1 MSLIDLSI
9 RRPVFAWVLMFSL
22 ITFGAICVN
31 RMGISQ
37 LPDVDFP
44 IVNVAVTYEGAA
56 PEVVESE
63 LIDPIEQRLL
73 TIEGIKEMRSSAR
86 QGAGAV
92 TLEFD
97 INRNVDVALQEV
109 QSALSQLRLPVGID
123 PPVVRKQ
130 NPEEDPILIVS
141 VYGDESLKDM
151 LAWADNYLLDQI
163 RFLPGVGEVSLGGAA
178 ERNLRIWLDAKKL
191 EQYELSVTDV
201 IKALNSQHVESA
213 AGQYTQGGRE
223 LRVRWLGEATNLE
236 EIRNIRILKRG
247 GERIFNKNIFMKD
260 VAVIQDGLSDVTR
273 LFRING
279 KQAIGIQIKK
289 QRGTNEVVVAQS
301 VIKKLNEIKG
311 NFPKGLQYRVNVD
324 YTKSTDATVHL
335 TIEKLWVAA
344 CITIII
350 CFLFLGSFQ
359 AALNILFSIPTS
371 IVGTFLVLYFSGF
384 TLNLFT
390 LLALTLSI
398 SIVVDDAIMLLE
410 NIVRHYRMGKPS
422 KIAAAEGAKEV
433 LPAAMAA
440 TFAVVAVFLPVVF
453 MDGIIGKFFFQFG
466 VTMCACV
473 LISLLEAMTITPMR
487 AAALL
492 STEPE
497 ISKFEHKLDEIF
509 HNFGL
514 QYQRVLSTCLKHK
527 YIIVGASVV
536 FFVLSLVLVSKVR
549 QEFVPLQDQNLII
562 MTAQTKPGTSLEE
575 TSKKVEELE
584 AILKKHKEISGFFTG
599 VGGAGSATNSNS
611 AFLPITL
618 VPRDQRDKGHLQ
630 IMEELRKEFKN
641 VEGVK
646 VTLRDNSARNLSSG
660 RQNPIGINIR
670 GPDLKI
676 LEVKSKEFIKRLE
689 DEHLGIDMDSD
700 YRSGIPELLIKP
712 NRKAMADRGVAVDE
726 VGAILAAGIGG
737 TRQGKYT
744 FDGKR
749 YDIRFKINEDQV
761 TKVEDFKHLYV
772 RNGAGNLI
780 PFSELVTI
788 EEGKAIQAIARVNRQ
803 RSISIFGN
811 LAPGLSQSKVLE
823 RAAVIAKEILPLGY
837 TSALEGAS
845 AGFSSAFSSLFYAL
859 MIGILVAYLIL
870 AVQFDSFIHPVSV
883 LVALPFSVTG
893 ALIALWMFGASLNL
907 FSFIGL
913 IVLMGIAKKNSIML
927 VEFTNQVRTGH
938 HDGTVHGP
946 YEGLLEA
953 CPVRLRPII
962 MTSVAT
968 VAAAGPLVLGSGIG
982 VETRIPMGL
991 SIIGGTIVSTIL
1003 TLFVVPALYLILT
1016 GLESKDSPVR
1026 KAYLENQIA
1035 KGLIPAPSVKNAKPV
1050 AEKH

>member
-1 MSLIDLSI
+1 MNLIDLSI

-22 ITFGAICVN
+22 IVFGAICVN
-31 RMGISQ
+31 RMGVSQ

-44 IVNVAVTYEGAA
+44 IVNVSISYEGAA

-86 QGAGAV
+86 QGVGNV

-97 INRNVDVALQEV
+97 IERNVDVALQEV
-109 QSALSQLRLPVGID
+109 QSALSQLRLPQGIN
-123 PPVVRKQ
+123 PPVIRKQ
-130 NPEEDPILIVS
+130 NPEEDPILIIS
-141 VYGDESLKDM
+141 VFGETTLKDM

-163 RFLPGVGEVSLGGAA
+163 RFLPGVGEVSLGGAS
-178 ERNLRIWLDAKKL
+178 ERNLRIWLDTKKL
-191 EQYELSVTDV
+191 ESYELTISD
-201 IKALNSQHVESA
+201 IIAALNSQHVESA

-223 LRVRWLGEATNLE
+223 LRVRWLGEATNLDE
-236 EIRNIRILKRG
+236 VKNIRIIKRG
-247 GERIFNKNIFMKD
+247 GERIFNRNIYIKD
-260 VAVIQDGLSDVTR
+260 VAVVQDGLSDVTR

-279 KQAIGIQIKK
+279 QQAIGIQIKK
-289 QRGTNEVVVAQS
+289 QRGTNEVVVAKT
-301 VIKKLNEIKG
+301 VIAKLEEIKSS
-311 NFPKGLQYRVNVD
+311 FPKGLQYRVNVD
-324 YTKSTDATVHL
+324 FTKSTDATVNL

-344 CITIII
+344 CITIVI

-410 NIVRHYRMGKPS
+410 NIVRHYRMGKDS
-422 KIAAAEGAKEV
+422 KTAASEGAKEV
-433 LPAAMAA
+433 LPAAIAA
-440 TFAVVAVFLPVVF
+440 TLAVVAVFLPVVF

-492 STEPE
+492 SSEPK
-497 ISKFEHKLDEIF
+497 ISKFEHYLDDLF
-509 HNFGL
+509 HKFGL
-514 QYQRVLSTCLKHK
+514 RYQKILTSTLKHK
-527 YIIVGASVV
+527 YIVVTASLV
-536 FFVLSLVLVSKVR
+536 FFVLSLVLVGRVR
-549 QEFVPLQDQNLII
+549 QEFVPLQDQNIII
-562 MTAQTKPGTSLEE
+562 MMAQTKPGTSLEE

-584 AILKKHKEISGFFTG
+584 AILRKHKEISGFFTS
-599 VGGAGSATNSNS
+599 VGGMGSSANTNQ

-618 VPRDQRDKGHLQ
+618 VPRDQRDKGHLE
-630 IMEELRKEFKN
+630 IMDILRAEFKA
-641 VEGVK
+641 VK
-646 VTLRDNSARNLSSG
+646 GIKATLRDNSARNLSSG
-660 RQNPIGINIR
+660 RQNPIGINLR

-676 LEVKSKEFIKRLE
+676 LEAKSSEFIKRLE
-689 DEHLGIDMDSD
+689 DEKLGVDLDTD

-712 NRKAMADRGVAVDE
+712 NRKAMSDRGVSVDE
-726 VGAILAAGIGG
+726 VGLILAAGVGG

-749 YDIRFKINEDQV
+749 YDIRFKINEDQI
-761 TKVEDFKHLYV
+761 TKPEDFKHLYV

-780 PFSELVTI
+780 PFAELVTI
-788 EEGKAIQAIARVNRQ
+788 EEGSAIQSISRVNRQ
-803 RSISIFGN
+803 RAISIYGN
-811 LAPGLSQSKVLE
+811 LAPGLSQSAVLK
-823 RAAVIAKEILPLGY
+823 RAAVIAKEILPPGY
-837 TSALEGAS
+837 SFALEGAS

-870 AVQFDSFIHPVSV
+870 AVQFDSFIHPISV

-893 ALIALWMFGASLNL
+893 ALIALWMFNVSLNL

-927 VEFTNQVRTGH
+927 VEFTNQVRNGH
-938 HDGTVHGP
+938 LGGKPHTP
-946 YEGLLEA
+946 FEALLQA
-953 CPVRLRPII
+953 CPIRLRPII
-962 MTSVAT
+962 MTSAAT
-968 VAAAGPLVLGSGIG
+968 VAAAGPLVLGSSIG

-991 SIIGGTIVSTIL
+991 SIIGGTIVSTLL
-1003 TLFVVPALYLILT
+1003 TLFVVPALYLMLT
-1016 GLESKDSPVR
+1016 PLERGQNYVKKSKD
-1026 KAYLENQIA
+1026 
-1035 KGLIPAPSVKNAKPV
+1035 
-1050 AEKH
+1050 